1 MKPAVRLV
9 CLGRMPYLDA
19 LKVQHDVATKI
30 KIQQKKGANPENTL
44 ILVEHTP
51 VYTVGI
57 RIKNYG
63 VSEEDRLKKLG
74 ADFIRSD
81 RGGLITFHGPG
92 QLVVYPILH
101 LASFAH
107 LRKSVRNY
115 VCHLEQSVIDTCK
128 TFGVETIRTA
138 DTGVWL
144 KERPLKIAALGIHCA
159 RYVTTHGAAVNCNTD
174 LEWFDHI
181 VPCGL
186 EGKGVTSLSQVL
198 NRNVTI
204 EEVKKNYVP
213 MFEKSFNCQV
223 R

>member
-1 MKPAVRLV
+1 MSA
-9 CLGRMPYLDA
+9 
-19 LKVQHDVATKI
+19 
-30 KIQQKKGANPENTL
+30 KGISN
-44 ILVEHTP
+44 
-51 VYTVGI
+51 
-57 RIKNYG
+57 R
-63 VSEEDRLKKLG
+63 
-74 ADFIRSD
+74 F
-81 RGGLITFHGPG
+81 
-92 QLVVYPILH
+92 
-101 LASFAH
+101 
-107 LRKSVRNY
+107 
-115 VCHLEQSVIDTCK
+115 
-128 TFGVETIRTA
+128 
-138 DTGVWL
+138 
-144 KERPLKIAALGIHCA
+144 

>member
-74 ADFIRSD
+74 QYLHDANKTYSRFIHF
-81 RGGLITFHGPG
+81 LKN
-92 QLVVYPILH
+92 LH
-101 LASFAH
+101 
-107 LRKSVRNY
+107 
-115 VCHLEQSVIDTCK
+115 I
-128 TFGVETIRTA
+128 
-138 DTGVWL
+138 
-144 KERPLKIAALGIHCA
+144 
-159 RYVTTHGAAVNCNTD
+159 
-174 LEWFDHI
+174 
-181 VPCGL
+181 
-186 EGKGVTSLSQVL
+186 
-198 NRNVTI
+198 
-204 EEVKKNYVP
+204 
-213 MFEKSFNCQV
+213 
-223 R
+223 